1 VSEPRTGCATDG
13 IEAND
18 DRTPVTTYAWT
29 PTAACEACGEA
40 AAARWRDG
48 EVLVRDSCE
57 SW

>member
-1 VSEPRTGCATDG
+1 VCADG

-48 EVLVRDSCE
+48 EVLVRDSCK